1 MRAGWLLGDAV
12 NLLEGLAPW
21 LAGDNAGV
29 VLGAS
34 VAGAAA
40 LTGYALLRRRVRS
53 ARLAGELRS
62 EALRLK
68 EDLRTR
74 LAEQPALL
82 ADAPAG
88 APTIGARE
96 AFEGDIEAAAA
107 SVLAEAGGRRGKA
120 KQILRHRLN
129 GHGGASRLNG
139 SEAGTWRQ
147 LGALS
152 LLDSTQDA
160 LIAYTRAA
168 DLSPDDAELQMLLGV
183 LALRA
188 GKLEAAEAA
197 FRRQMRL
204 AEDHNDEE
212 AHYRGNAMLGDVLGA
227 KGETDEALTAYE
239 QAQRGI
245 LALTERQP
253 QNPRWRRDLSMTH
266 DRIGDVLLSKGELA
280 LALESYRASLALVKA
295 LAEAHTLDADL
306 QRDLSIGYERV
317 AEVLEKQGDLENA
330 LTNGRA
336 GLAIAAALA
345 ERFDKRVDWQWDLS
359 VSHDRLGDI
368 LAAKGKTAEAL
379 RHYGKSLAIAEVLV
393 ERCPG
398 NVAWQRDLAASY
410 HKAGL
415 LEAAEGDDAK
425 ARQHLEKGRTIIRR
439 LVRIAAHQAQWRA
452 DLARFDAALRSVPVA

>member
-1 MRAGWLLGDAV
+1 MRGGWLLGDAV
-12 NLLEGLAPW
+12 NLLAGLVPW
-21 LAGDNAGV
+21 LSGDNAGV
-29 VLGAS
+29 FLGACS
-34 VAGAAA
+34 LAALA
-40 LTGYALLRRRVRS
+40 LTGVVVLRRRMRR

-96 AFEGDIEAAAA
+96 AFEGDIAAAAA

-129 GHGGASRLNG
+129 GNGGHSRLNG
-139 SEAGTWRQ
+139 SEAGYWRQ

-160 LIAYTRAA
+160 LTAYTRAA

-188 GKLEAAEAA
+188 DKLDAAEVA
-197 FRRQMRL
+197 FRRQILL
-204 AEDHNDEE
+204 ADRNRDEE
-212 AHYRGNAMLGDVLGA
+212 AHYRGTAMLGDVLTA
-227 KGETDEALTAYE
+227 RGEADEAVAAYE
-239 QAQRGI
+239 QAQREI
-245 LALTERQP
+245 LALGERQP
-253 QNPRWRRDLSMTH
+253 QNPRWQRDLSMTH

-280 LALESYRASLALVKA
+280 LALESYRASLGLVKT
-295 LAEAHTLDADL
+295 LAEAQPLDADL
-306 QRDLSIGYERV
+306 QRDLSVGYERI
-317 AEVLEKQGDLENA
+317 AEVLEKQGDLDGA
-330 LTNGRA
+330 LTNARQGLSLA
-336 GLAIAAALA
+336 GALA
-345 ERFDKRVDWQWDLS
+345 ERFDKRADWQWDLS
-359 VSHDRLGDI
+359 VSLDRVGDI

-398 NVAWQRDLAASY
+398 NVAWQRDLAVSY

-425 ARQHLEKGRTIIRR
+425 AREHLEKGRAIIRR
-439 LVRIAAHQAQWRA
+439 LVRIAAHQAQWHA
-452 DLARFDAALRSVPVA
+452 DLARFDEALRSVPIA